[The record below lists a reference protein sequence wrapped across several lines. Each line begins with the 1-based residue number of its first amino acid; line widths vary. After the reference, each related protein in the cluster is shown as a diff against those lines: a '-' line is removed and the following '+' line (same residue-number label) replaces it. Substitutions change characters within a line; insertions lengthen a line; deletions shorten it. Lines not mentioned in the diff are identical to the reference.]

1 MFGLASRSSLTFEIK
16 EKFETVKESEHTA
29 RKKKLWCESIERSI
43 KESYPSSRLILAG
56 SSVSGF
62 ATEGC
67 DVDLTLIRP
76 NRTSLYASTC
86 DVEVLR
92 KIRDGLRSIRSI
104 NTELID
110 GAVVPILKLTDRIER
125 LEGDISVD
133 IHNSIFNT
141 YLQKCYANMDPRVI
155 PLVVN
160 VKHWAKMAGITGA
173 RDHMLS
179 GFAVVLLVIYYL
191 QIGCTPPV
199 LPSLQAINPSHFS
212 TSSSAAVTADKLTS
226 GSLPLFVTTYR
237 SNNNETLGNLLVG
250 FFKFYCD
257 FNWHQV
263 LSVRLAGPRSVPCD
277 RKWTRPYI
285 RIEDPCDLKNVT
297 RAVYKLYQF
306 DSIRQ
311 AIRRAKGKLEYNGCR
326 LSEIL

>member
-1 MFGLASRSSLTFEIK
+1 MQRDPASLCLDQLALQVANFVLLFQFFCIVQCQNENVTNLRLKRAITKTHQKISL
-16 EKFETVKESEHTA
+16 
-29 RKKKLWCESIERSI
+29 L
-43 KESYPSSRLILAG
+43 P
-56 SSVSGF
+56 
-62 ATEGC
+62 
-67 DVDLTLIRP
+67 
-76 NRTSLYASTC
+76 
-86 DVEVLR
+86 
-92 KIRDGLRSIRSI
+92 
-104 NTELID
+104 
-110 GAVVPILKLTDRIER
+110 
-125 LEGDISVD
+125 
-133 IHNSIFNT
+133 
-141 YLQKCYANMDPRVI
+141 
-155 PLVVN
+155 
-160 VKHWAKMAGITGA
+160 
-173 RDHMLS
+173 

-263 LSVRLAGPRSVPCD
+263 LSVRLAGPRSVPYD
-277 RKWTRPYI
+277 KKWTRPYI

-311 AIRRAKGKLEYNGCR
+311 AIRRAKGKLEYDGCR